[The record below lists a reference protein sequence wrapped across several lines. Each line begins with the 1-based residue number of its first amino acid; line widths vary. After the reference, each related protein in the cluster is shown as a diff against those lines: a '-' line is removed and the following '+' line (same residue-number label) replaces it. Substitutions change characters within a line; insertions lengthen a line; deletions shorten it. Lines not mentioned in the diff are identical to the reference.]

1 LDSKSATRLDGLSR
15 SSRNWARQA
24 RARRDIRA
32 KARMARIEANH
43 PESGHGIKGEFPFD
57 QAGIIER
64 GAASDR

>member
-1 LDSKSATRLDGLSR
+1 
-15 SSRNWARQA
+15 
-24 RARRDIRA
+24 
-32 KARMARIEANH
+32 MARIEANH